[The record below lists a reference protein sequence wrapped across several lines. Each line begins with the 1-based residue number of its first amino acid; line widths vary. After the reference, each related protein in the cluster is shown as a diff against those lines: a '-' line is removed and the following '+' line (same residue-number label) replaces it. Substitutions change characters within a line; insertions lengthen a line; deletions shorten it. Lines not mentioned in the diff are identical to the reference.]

1 MPHTSF
7 LSLNALR
14 STLFSLRSTLFNRST
29 LFSLRSTL
37 FNRFTLYALRFT
49 LIIVAAASITSCVTS
64 KKLTYLKPDGPPAD
78 TTIASVTPAEYRIMP
93 YDNLFIRVVTPD
105 PRVSEM
111 FNTLPTTTYSV
122 SVTEQSADMISYPV
136 DGTGAIRVP
145 YVGQMM
151 VAGKTLSEVTI
162 DVDQALRGYI
172 ADPSVTVKMINNYV
186 SLLGE
191 VKNPGKYPI
200 YKDRLNIFQAL
211 AMANDMTDF
220 SDRQMVQVIR
230 ATASGNLIK
239 EFSLSD
245 RSIMSSEFFYVMPN
259 DVIVAKPMKGR
270 FFKMNE
276 FPYTIILGT
285 ITTFVLL
292 WNVIK

>member
-1 MPHTSF
+1 MKY
-7 LSLNALR
+7 SLP
-14 STLFSLRSTLFNRST
+14 
-29 LFSLRSTL
+29 
-37 FNRFTLYALRFT
+37 T
-49 LIIVAAASITSCVTS
+49 LIFLLTVLALPSCVTT
-64 KKLTYLKPDGPPAD
+64 KRLTYLQSGTTAAD
-78 TTIASVTPAEYRIMP
+78 TIASVTPAEYRILP

-111 FNTLPTTTYSV
+111 FNTLPTTSYSV

-136 DGTGAIRVP
+136 DGTGAIRLP
-145 YVGQMM
+145 YAGTMKVS
-151 VAGKTLSEVTI
+151 GKTLAEATD
-162 DVDQALRGYI
+162 DVEQALSGFI
-172 ADPSVTVKMINNYV
+172 ADPSVRVKMINNYV

-191 VKNPGKYPI
+191 VQNPGKYPI

-211 AMANDMTDF
+211 AMASDMTDF

-230 ATASGNLIK
+230 PTASGNLIK
-239 EFSLSD
+239 EFSLND

-259 DVIVAKPMKGR
+259 DVIYAKPMKGR

-276 FPYTIILGT
+276 FPYTVILGT